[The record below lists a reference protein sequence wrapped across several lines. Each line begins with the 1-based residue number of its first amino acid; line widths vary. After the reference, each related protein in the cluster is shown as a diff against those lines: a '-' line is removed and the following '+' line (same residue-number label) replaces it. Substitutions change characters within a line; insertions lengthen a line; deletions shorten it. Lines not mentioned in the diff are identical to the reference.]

1 MYLDNPLL
9 CYTLQ
14 PLVETKQCSSWK
26 ESPERQ
32 FWMWSPVSISY
43 NSSVHGNHLGMLL
56 CCRVTFSS
64 VVEAKFTCPM
74 PQKRGE
80 RTQGEKQY
88 SRARERGGGGIVQSL
103 LTHGEVLRC
112 HPQCNADIFE
122 ILDVGPLRGKMCA
135 LMRWPIMPSE
145 DPIRWGESG
154 YGESIRG
161 CFGSLG

>member
-1 MYLDNPLL
+1 
-9 CYTLQ
+9 
-14 PLVETKQCSSWK
+14 
-26 ESPERQ
+26 
-32 FWMWSPVSISY
+32 
-43 NSSVHGNHLGMLL
+43 
-56 CCRVTFSS
+56 
-64 VVEAKFTCPM
+64 M

-135 LMRWPIMPSE
+135 LMR
-145 DPIRWGESG
+145 
-154 YGESIRG
+154 
-161 CFGSLG
+161 